1 LLLPLTE
8 VLLEERATPIGDG
21 GRTDDVDG
29 GVIPSD
35 DPGRVD
41 GNILLTVGGG
51 DAEARTLFS
60 EADAVVEEEE
70 EDDDGENNDGTGI
83 AEACDGGVGVGVR
96 GVIGPL
102 VVLATLLVTVPAVRG
117 VDAICVLAIDDDG
130 VNVVVDDDDDD
141 DVDGVRRGVAGGAM
155 LATVDGGRGADMVLF
170 TGAATAL
177 VEGVEG
183 MEGVKGGRDDDNDG
197 DDDDDD
203 DDGNDTFDGTEA
215 AFGVGAVTVIVV
227 DDDDATDVTLA
238 YSNNPITEITIY
250 EYGWYV

>member
-70 EDDDGENNDGTGI
+70 E
-83 AEACDGGVGVGVR
+83 
-96 GVIGPL
+96 
-102 VVLATLLVTVPAVRG
+102 
-117 VDAICVLAIDDDG
+117 
-130 VNVVVDDDDDD
+130 DDDDDD